1 MVSQW
6 LEDKPFDEESL
17 LAMSERGVGSKNTYS
32 KGAGGTEEYILPPA
46 NYSEKIVGISPYNKE
61 KYLKIKEPSAKAK
74 TKAVQ
79 LLPAAIQFSS
89 VIKEARHA
97 HAAFWIHIQHPFLGV
112 WTSPFSR

>member
-1 MVSQW
+1 MWQCLILQCLRFGEVDRVNLVRMTSGW
-6 LEDKPFDEESL
+6 MEEKPFDEESL

-74 TKAVQ
+74 TRVA
-79 LLPAAIQFSS
+79 
-89 VIKEARHA
+89 
-97 HAAFWIHIQHPFLGV
+97 
-112 WTSPFSR
+112 